1 MGSGFKNFTASV
13 LTASD
18 VNNYLM
24 EQTVMSF
31 ASTGA
36 RDVAVTA
43 PEDGM
48 VAYIRSND
56 SSEGLYTYNGTSWR
70 KGPGWNAPWGL
81 ISTASNT
88 TTAQTF
94 NSTTYADV
102 TSMSVSPTLVQN
114 RYYRI
119 TFVGLFDNPAAGA
132 SIGQLRIL
140 NNTTSTQLQQGNYSL
155 AVGGFLAITLSVLIA
170 PTSTTT
176 PTIKI
181 QAAVGGAGQQFRSYA
196 GSTFPLQ
203 ITVEDVGASGAPV

>member
-56 SSEGLYTYNGTSWR
+56 ANEGLYTYNGTTWR
-70 KGPGWNAPWGL
+70 RGPGWNAPWG
-81 ISTASNT
+81 IVSEVRVTSTVQNFT
-88 TTAQTF
+88 
-94 NSTTYADV
+94 STTYADV

-119 TFVGLFDNPAAGA
+119 TFQTLFDNPAAGS
-132 SIGQLRIL
+132 SIGQVRIY
-140 NNTTSTQLQQGNYSL
+140 NNTSATQLQQGNYTL
-155 AVGGFLAITLSVLIA
+155 AASAFTVVNLSTLIT
-170 PTSTTT
+170 PTSTATT
-176 PTIKI
+176 NIKI
-181 QAAVGGAGQQFRSYA
+181 QAAVGGAGQQFRPYA
-196 GSTFPLQ
+196 GSTLPQ
-203 ITVEDVGASGAPV
+203 IFLIEDIGASGAPV